1 MHHHRGLQLL
11 LRRLNAVHDLAQTLQ
26 HVLLLRRRGS
36 CEPHSP
42 CAGFG
47 GPALCL
53 STLSGLYNS
62 RSTFSHVRPFL
73 SSFCENTH
81 CLTLKQQ
88 RKAGEGQK
96 LHISPLCTTQTRHYD
111 RQSHAAFYILE
122 DVVVWSR
129 RSFRIVPSFVSTLM
143 LLSEN

>member
-1 MHHHRGLQLL
+1 MNHIL
-11 LRRLNAVHDLAQTLQ
+11 
-26 HVLLLRRRGS
+26 
-36 CEPHSP
+36 
-42 CAGFG
+42 
-47 GPALCL
+47 PALGL
-53 STLSGLYNS
+53 AGQHSAPTLSGLYNS

-129 RSFRIVPSFVSTLM
+129 KSFRIVPSFVSTLM